1 MQLEAALSLHHR
13 VCVCVCCC
21 ALPHCAFLALTVPIS
36 WCLGQ
41 RAPRQRVSQCVPS
54 PAYSTMLSRLL
65 QGCGTLRPLP
75 GEGSRKDGS
84 QTKTARAEGREGN
97 RKCASRA
104 TGLKRAP
111 DVVSDCGTGS
121 AALATGEPRCPDAQ
135 RQDTPAQHGPSAAG
149 LHA

>member
-1 MQLEAALSLHHR
+1 MDFCSFLQLEAALSLHHR
-13 VCVCVCCC
+13 VCVCV
-21 ALPHCAFLALTVPIS
+21 FLALTVPIS

-41 RAPRQRVSQCVPS
+41 RAPRQRVSHCVPS
-54 PAYSTMLSRLL
+54 PGYSTMLSRLL
-65 QGCGTLRPLP
+65 QGCGTPRPLP

-97 RKCASRA
+97 RKRASRA